1 MDFQYW
7 IYRNLP
13 FMNFIMILNNRYK
26 INESRLC
33 FSDTDSL
40 LLEIKTTDIYKDM
53 EIDKEMY
60 DFSSYSK
67 YHFLFSNSNKKQLGK
82 MKDEPMEEFCGIR
95 SICYSILYKIYKMTA
110 K

>member
-1 MDFQYW
+1 
-7 IYRNLP
+7 
-13 FMNFIMILNNRYK
+13 MNFIMILNNRYK

-60 DFSSYSK
+60 DFSSY
-67 YHFLFSNSNKKQLGK
+67 
-82 MKDEPMEEFCGIR
+82 
-95 SICYSILYKIYKMTA
+95 
-110 K
+110 

>member
-1 MDFQYW
+1 
-7 IYRNLP
+7 
-13 FMNFIMILNNRYK
+13 MILNNRYN
-26 INESRLC
+26 INKSRLC
-33 FSDTDSL
+33 FSYTDSL